1 MTMTDTKK
9 IIVEPTAVKA
19 AAKAAEIFK
28 AIVGQ
33 AVADSGAC
41 RISLSGGSTPR
52 TTYHE
57 LANHAITDGVPWSR
71 VDLFLGDEHDVPQD
85 DIESNYH
92 MIQRILL
99 DNAPIDWER
108 VYPMRADC
116 DDIQAAAAE
125 YEQIIR
131 SHVPA
136 GENGIPQFDLVM
148 LGIGGDGHTASLF
161 PASPGI
167 DEHEKLVVAS
177 YVPILG
183 RNRMSITFPV
193 INAAK
198 NILLLVTGGDKA
210 TIVRRIFQDND
221 QSLPAARINPTHGT
235 FHIVLDADAA
245 RLL

>member
-1 MTMTDTKK
+1 MMDSKK
-9 IIVEPTAVKA
+9 IIEEPTAEKA
-19 AAKAAEIFK
+19 AAKAAEIFRT
-28 AIVGQ
+28 IVGR
-33 AVADSGAC
+33 AVADHGAC
-41 RISLSGGSTPR
+41 RVALSGGSTPR
-52 TTYHE
+52 ATYHE
-57 LANHAITDGVPWSR
+57 LADHATTDGVPWSQ
-71 VDLFLGDEHDVPQD
+71 VDIFLGDEHDVPQD

-108 VYPMRADC
+108 VYPMRADS
-116 DDIQAAAAE
+116 DDIQAAAEE

-131 SHVPA
+131 KYVPS

-161 PASPGI
+161 PESPGI
-167 DEHEKLVVAS
+167 DEAEKLVVAS

-210 TIVRRIFQDND
+210 EIVRRIFQDND
-221 QSLPAARINPTHGT
+221 RNLPAARIHPNNGT
-235 FHIVLDADAA
+235 FHIVFDADAA